1 MSNFDKPI
9 DIEDQIRLM
18 KKYVVFSKKIRM
30 RRMINYTG
38 YFRIS
43 RYGKYL
49 LSFTN
54 ILGAKPSQDLLFAV
68 YDFDVK
74 LRNLLFNYC
83 KKAEIQFKSHLSN
96 AVSIKENNSVFYVEK
111 TFYTATKGENDKKKR
126 KSNIRYFN
134 DKFFKNIVKQE
145 EELRKNVNKI
155 SWVKRI

>member
-1 MSNFDKPI
+1 
-9 DIEDQIRLM
+9 
-18 KKYVVFSKKIRM
+18 M

-54 ILGAKPSQDLLFAV
+54 ILGAKPSQDLLFVV

-134 DKFFKNIVKQE
+134 DKFFKNIVKQKVS
-145 EELRKNVNKI
+145 L
-155 SWVKRI
+155 

>member
-1 MSNFDKPI
+1 
-9 DIEDQIRLM
+9 
-18 KKYVVFSKKIRM
+18 M

-54 ILGAKPSQDLLFAV
+54 ILGAKPSQDLLFVV

-83 KKAEIQFKSHLSN
+83 KKAEIQFKSHL
-96 AVSIKENNSVFYVEK
+96 
-111 TFYTATKGENDKKKR
+111 
-126 KSNIRYFN
+126 
-134 DKFFKNIVKQE
+134 
-145 EELRKNVNKI
+145 
-155 SWVKRI
+155 